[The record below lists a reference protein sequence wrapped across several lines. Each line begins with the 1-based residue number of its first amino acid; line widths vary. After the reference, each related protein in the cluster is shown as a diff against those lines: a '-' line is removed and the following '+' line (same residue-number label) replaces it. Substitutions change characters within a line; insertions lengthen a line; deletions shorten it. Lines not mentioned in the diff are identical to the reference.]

1 MGYVEHRS
9 DNNKCGFVGYQSKRD
24 AWEDLDEV
32 ALQVSLGE
40 KWFSL
45 FKTVC

>member
-1 MGYVEHRS
+1 MGYMEQHP
-9 DNNKCGFVGYQSKRD
+9 DKKNCGFVGYQSKRD
-24 AWEDLDEV
+24 AWLDLDKV
-32 ALQVSLGE
+32 VLQVSLGE